1 MRAGIWKFLQ
11 LKRSEYF
18 TFTIFYLQYGFK
30 AGFNKPII
38 WIEAGIHAREWISPA
53 VTTFM
58 VRELVEGYDKHP
70 EYIDDFNWYILPVAN
85 PDGYVHTFSTN
96 RLWRKNRRPQGK
108 NKEGDNCT
116 GVDLNRNWGY
126 HWGGKSGNLI
136 KYKF

>member
-1 MRAGIWKFLQ
+1 
-11 LKRSEYF
+11 
-18 TFTIFYLQYGFK
+18 
-30 AGFNKPII
+30 
-38 WIEAGIHAREWISPA
+38 
-53 VTTFM
+53 M

-70 EYIDDFNWYILPVAN
+70 GYLDDFNWYILPVAN
-85 PDGYVHTFSTN
+85 PDGYVHTFATN

-108 NKEGDNCT
+108 NKEGHNCT